1 VAPLALAAAA
11 LALTAAPPSPDPYA
25 ASLAYAQCLRAHGVP
40 HPLPDAKGD
49 FELTP
54 TQEARL
60 RAVPKT
66 KRTAAMEACFHFL
79 KGLNL
84 KPLTPGAL
92 ARARAVVADLG
103 GCLDAHGYPAGEPV
117 ARNLTKGRAFFGFD
131 RAPVPHADTHA
142 GRARLVS
149 VEHACEREVRMAARI
164 DAIVAE
170 DRETTRGDL

>member
-1 VAPLALAAAA
+1 MAPLAVVAAA
-11 LALTAAPPSPDPYA
+11 LALASAPPSPDPYA

-54 TQEARL
+54 AQEARL
-60 RAVPKT
+60 RAVPKA
-66 KRTAAMEACFHFL
+66 KRTAATNACFHFL

-103 GCLDAHGYPAGEPV
+103 RCLGDHGYTAGAPV
-117 ARNLTKGRAFFGFD
+117 AQNLTKGRAFFGFD
-131 RAPVPHADTHA
+131 RGPVPHADTSA
-142 GRARLVS
+142 GRASLAR
-149 VEHACEREVRMAARI
+149 VEHACEQQVRMAARI
-164 DAIVAE
+164 SAIVTE
-170 DRETTRGDL
+170 DRATTRGDL